1 MTCQN
6 NGPVCTCTSD
16 FYANGGMCA
25 ASKSYIKWQ
34 NIFRVTT
41 SVRFIVFFYLL
52 ITWLISNYIE
62 WVSDRCLTPIQLYH
76 GENKLILQWDDDEVR
91 FVLDQ
96 HAELDFYSVSSLK
109 QPSTGRHVAPL
120 GHIILI

>member
-1 MTCQN
+1 VITVLVLYVLLEKQPGVACTQVGQGTECVDNAVCQN

-62 WVSDRCLTPIQLYH
+62 
-76 GENKLILQWDDDEVR
+76 
-91 FVLDQ
+91 
-96 HAELDFYSVSSLK
+96 
-109 QPSTGRHVAPL
+109 
-120 GHIILI
+120 